1 MRATFLLA
9 LLLPAC
15 TSKPDEGDFSD
26 DTDPT
31 VGDSGDTDT
40 GSGEP
45 RRVTILHTNDW
56 QSHMLGFGPNAE
68 YTPDTTGD
76 DGTVG
81 GLARLRT
88 FVDEVRASAGHPVV
102 LYDGG
107 DWMAGDLFQLLA
119 TSHAAELTTMGMIE
133 YDAVTIGNHEFDW
146 GPDVLGRMISVAD
159 ASGVTVPI
167 VASNIVPN
175 PDDAGDDALEAH
187 LASGRI
193 ETTRVQELD
202 NGLRIGL
209 FGLLGDSAQAIT
221 PAVVPASFAPAHE
234 AAADAMAELDTLDVD
249 LVVALTHNGVTDD
262 PATSPDDL
270 LAGAVPGIDVIVGG
284 HSHTPLFAP
293 RVVGETVIVQAGA
306 LTQYVGELTLVEGD
320 DGGWTVEAYTLHELD
335 DTVAGD
341 ADVTTAVD
349 GYMDALATGPLVD
362 LGYDFDTPMFTIP
375 GDLPATGCEET
386 GLGNLI
392 TDAFLG
398 EMNRL
403 DPDGDP
409 IDFAF
414 ESQGVIRDAMHA
426 GNSGVQGF
434 SDVFRVLPLGFGTD
448 DAPGYALV
456 DFYVTASELKDV
468 CEVSASISPSYGC
481 NYYIEVAG
489 MRCTVEPDRAQFA
502 RARSIDRLTPEGTW
516 EPIDTSGD
524 ELYHVAVDSYVASL
538 MGILEGLTYGLIVI
552 TAKDADGNAYASTD
566 EMIFDA
572 DPTTAEVDELKLWEA
587 LVGYG
592 TTFPD
597 TSGDGVPDLPE
608 TYLTPAGRIVEQ

>member
-1 MRATFLLA
+1 MRATLLLA

-15 TSKPDEGDFSD
+15 TETKDPGYSQ
-26 DTDPT
+26 DTDLP
-31 VGDSGDTDT
+31 GDSGDTGT
-40 GSGEP
+40 GEP

-68 YTPDTTGD
+68 YTPGSTGD

-81 GLARLRT
+81 GLARLRA
-88 FVDEVRASAGHPVV
+88 FVAEVRASAGHPVV
-102 LYDGG
+102 LYDAG

-119 TSHAAELTTMGMIE
+119 TTHAAELTTMGLID
-133 YDAVTIGNHEFDW
+133 YDAITIGNHEFDW
-146 GPDVLGRMISVAD
+146 GPDVLGQMITIAD

-175 PDDAGDDALEAH
+175 PDDAGDDLLEAH
-187 LASGRI
+187 FTSGRI
-193 ETTRVQELD
+193 ESTRVQELD

-209 FGLLGDSAQAIT
+209 FGVLGDDAQAIT
-221 PAVVPASFAPAHE
+221 PAVVPAGFTPATE
-234 AAADAMAELDTLDVD
+234 AAAEALAELQAQDVD
-249 LVVALTHNGVTDD
+249 LVVALSHSGVTDD
-262 PATSPDDL
+262 PATSPDEL
-270 LAGAVPGIDVIVGG
+270 LAAAVPGIDVVVGG
-284 HSHTPLFAP
+284 HSHTALSEA

-306 LTQYVGELTLVEGD
+306 LTQYVGELTLVEGT

-341 ADVTTAVD
+341 AEVTTAVD
-349 GYMDALATGPLVD
+349 GYMSALASGPLVD
-362 LGYDFDTPMFTIP
+362 LGYDFDAPMFAIP
-375 GDLPATGCEET
+375 GDLPATGCVET

-392 TDAFLG
+392 TDAFLA

-403 DPDGDP
+403 DPEGDP

-414 ESQGVIRDAMHA
+414 ESQGVIRDSMNA
-426 GNSGVQGF
+426 GTSGVQGF

-456 DFYVTASELKDV
+456 DFYVTASEVKDV

-489 MRCTVEPDRAQFA
+489 LRCTVEPDRAQFA
-502 RARSIDRLTPEGTW
+502 RARSVERLTPEGTW
-516 EPIDTSGD
+516 EPLDTSGT
-524 ELYHVAVDSYVASL
+524 ELYHVAVDSYVAGL
-538 MGILEGLTYGLIVI
+538 MGILEDLTYGLIVI
-552 TAKDADGNAYASTD
+552 TAKDAEGNPYAGTGD
-566 EMIFDA
+566 MLFDA
-572 DPTTAEVDELKLWEA
+572 DPSTSEVEELKLWEA

-592 TTFPD
+592 TSFSD

-608 TYLTPAGRIVEQ
+608 SYLTPAGRIVEQ